1 MRVEWD
7 GFESTWEVLLSRE
20 PDRILAVFA
29 SLSPP
34 EREAVL
40 AHLEK
45 MVSEP
50 GWQPGQRLSAETA
63 LDAILKNA
71 A

>member
-1 MRVEWD
+1 MHVEKNEFD
-7 GFESTWEVLLSRE
+7 STWEVLLSRE

-34 EREAVL
+34 EQEAVI

-50 GWQPGQRLSAETA
+50 GWQPGQRLSAQAA
-63 LDAILKNA
+63 LDAILKNVA
-71 A
+71 